1 MKYVEFKW
9 RWDYGRVWQKGENS
23 EKWHQSLEADYAQWI
38 KNHSQNHLF

>member
-1 MKYVEFKW
+1 MTNTWNSGGV
-9 RWDYGRVWQKGENS
+9 DYGRVWQKGENS